1 MQKIVYMGKVK
12 DFNLFL
18 RTISECY
25 NPSIKLLYIPSIS
38 FIDYKSIRGW
48 LVYFFFPTNAII
60 TLVSASLFDYIL
72 DGIES
77 RVFFVSF

>member
-25 NPSIKLLYIPSIS
+25 NPSIKLLSIPSIS
-38 FIDYKSIRGW
+38 FIDYKSIRG
-48 LVYFFFPTNAII
+48 
-60 TLVSASLFDYIL
+60 
-72 DGIES
+72 
-77 RVFFVSF
+77 